1 MINGYSWRLNILIS
15 YWLRPK
21 LEDTPSNGHLKVLPG
36 RKHGHRGARAV
47 KSQREKSHRWA
58 TAAVRKKDLEKA
70 WFDTSFIS
78 GGPENCSFNSGNH
91 PMLSKKSCGKKNICS
106 RHPIKASSQSIKG
119 NPGPMSKVPVLT
131 LEFHDLFWSQRKD
144 ISEMLRLCSF
154 RLTHRIWTH
163 TDEFESCHVAWEIC
177 MYVYIYMIVYVY
189 KAKSLNFTWYG
200 WSHEE
205 KQSTRQRVSFSAERP
220 STVCIWLRALNCTFA
235 IIDRLDIQSSMC
247 ANYTIC

>member
-1 MINGYSWRLNILIS
+1 MEIEYTDLILASSEAGGYPLQWSPQGPAWKKTWSPRSPCGEVPAGKKSPLSHSCGAKKRPGESMIWHKFHIRGSWEFVIQFR
-15 YWLRPK
+15 
-21 LEDTPSNGHLKVLPG
+21 EPSNVEQKIM
-36 RKHGHRGARAV
+36 
-47 KSQREKSHRWA
+47 
-58 TAAVRKKDLEKA
+58 RKK
-70 WFDTSFIS
+70 
-78 GGPENCSFNSGNH
+78 
-91 PMLSKKSCGKKNICS
+91 KKNICS

-119 NPGPMSKVPVLT
+119 NPRPMSKVPVLT

-144 ISEMLRLCSF
+144 ISEMLSF
-154 RLTHRIWTH
+154 MFIQ
-163 TDEFESCHVAWEIC
+163 TDPQNVDSYRWVWVMSCGLRN
-177 MYVYIYMIVYVY
+177 MYVYIYIYMIIYVY

-205 KQSTRQRVSFSAERP
+205 KQSTRQRVFFSAERP